1 VEKRDRWRR
10 FGNRGLVMV
19 SPDSDFS
26 SIASS
31 SSIQSSASWT
41 SRTVKLLRPGFDGIN
56 NPLGSYPSSSRLRC
70 QLVDSDHPRLYAHL
84 QITKHIQRYAYIDTT
99 KLRISTGIHQVGYRL
114 IAQERWMYQQCW
126 NDSEGR
132 VKRQEQLVWTSATP
146 EKLLGA
152 THLQ

>member
-41 SRTVKLLRPGFDGIN
+41 SRTVKLLRPGFDGISK
-56 NPLGSYPSSSRLRC
+56 PLGSYPSSSRLRC
-70 QLVDSDHPRLYAHL
+70 QLVDSGRPRLYAHL
-84 QITKHIQRYAYIDTT
+84 QITKHIKRYAYIDTT
-99 KLRISTGIHQVGYRL
+99 KLRISTCVHQVGYRL
-114 IAQERWMYQQCW
+114 IAQERWVYQQRW
-126 NDSEGR
+126 YDGKGR
-132 VKRQEQLVWTSATP
+132 VERQEQLVWTSATL
-146 EKLLGA
+146 EYSLEL